1 MWELFER
8 RLEKE
13 GLYGAEFRALD
24 IIAGFASRS
33 AATDLEF
40 QRILTSL
47 PSFDFRVLCGR
58 LSDLSEGQS
67 GRDAEGEQ
75 GRSPWRR
82 RLGELQRAA
91 NAVMTQRKADEYD
104 LTTADLPAI
113 QACESIDT
121 DIKEM
126 LERAVMGG
134 ASATDVTALEQAVV
148 KYRFIF
154 LVAALSEGGKRTVGF
169 KIARTLDALGRAAE
183 SLGDFTAAETH
194 FDAAR
199 QAYAEIGDGRTA
211 AECADKRDAAAQR
224 QLPDADRTLQQLQEA
239 LAAMAGPSLARAQ
252 ALLGLAKLAHGNGD
266 DFEAGHRLA
275 QATEQLSALGFGA
288 PGNGGVDYAFETWI
302 GAIPPGRSAAFNDFL
317 WWIQTV
323 LSLHLDVA
331 TLRFLLS
338 DGAKDADADVIR
350 LAEITEKL
358 PGHIKAIQA
367 RLQARIASTAG
378 VAVETSPVVPAA
390 ATPEPPGQ
398 EVVALSGSVNALLS
412 KTANSPDEAKILEQE
427 ADALVQRARILG
439 DPYTL
444 ALALNAA
451 ATIRTNTDVAAAL
464 PLFEQAYAQAVG
476 VAGKQAADLAI
487 LAASQLAMGQA
498 GLGDFAQASHAA
510 GQAIELIER
519 DRYRVNAPFQQAA
532 YLAPHVPV
540 FTAGVFSAFRLGDYD
555 TMLQRMELSKAR
567 ASIRQLFPASAS
579 AGNPPDGPGA
589 DAASL
594 EQELRGLSAAIH
606 RPAPAAE
613 VDDLRAR
620 RLQVWDVRAMA
631 RRDPHA
637 ATPQVTVAGI
647 QALLDPDEAVVYY
660 YWLMRA
666 ALLIV
671 TITSDAV
678 AVDWKTFSANDSGK
692 LETFIDEL
700 GSMTGSNLDLDKYF
714 IAPLAPLLTPTEGQP
729 LLQGKDRLVLSPHRL
744 LHWYPFAAMP
754 YQDRPLVQQFALR
767 QAPNLTSLLIP
778 PAGPAA
784 ERVADIAVSAF
795 PGREALLNPLP
806 QVRQVALEIAA
817 IYDKAGVP
825 AKLMLEPSRAE
836 LLGALADGTLAGSW
850 CLHLGTHGHSVADK
864 ISENAPLESMLDL
877 ADDSVDGYEI
887 AASDLR
893 CELVVLTACDSGQL
907 AIRGRGMAEQP
918 GDELFGLPAAFLEAR
933 CGSILAPVWPADGRF
948 ISSIVKAFHRNL
960 AQGAPADIALAR
972 AQREYLD
979 GTAGRMRSAY
989 WWAPLVLTAVSR
1001 PVPRARAAPEPLT
1014 APGSSAAVPT

>member
-487 LAASQLAMGQA
+487 LAASQLAIRQRQLGLVRDVVGRRHGGRHA
-498 GLGDFAQASHAA
+498 GLDGAALGHLHALDGA
-510 GQAIELIER
+510 R
-519 DRYRVNAPFQQAA
+519 DA
-532 YLAPHVPV
+532 
-540 FTAGVFSAFRLGDYD
+540 RL
-555 TMLQRMELSKAR
+555 
-567 ASIRQLFPASAS
+567 
-579 AGNPPDGPGA
+579 
-589 DAASL
+589 
-594 EQELRGLSAAIH
+594 
-606 RPAPAAE
+606 PAAPPG
-613 VDDLRAR
+613 VQLLRALRSGRAPRRRAR
-620 RLQVWDVRAMA
+620 RAPQGLHGDVW
-631 RRDPHA
+631 RDITDGHA
-637 ATPQVTVAGI
+637 AAGRLV
-647 QALLDPDEAVVYY
+647 QADGQRQPAPGLRQHRRRRRAHRRPRGQAQGEPAVGAHGDRHHLRRVRRPVGSR
-660 YWLMRA
+660 RA
-666 ALLIV
+666 A
-671 TITSDAV
+671 
-678 AVDWKTFSANDSGK
+678 
-692 LETFIDEL
+692 
-700 GSMTGSNLDLDKYF
+700 
-714 IAPLAPLLTPTEGQP
+714 EG
-729 LLQGKDRLVLSPHRL
+729 
-744 LHWYPFAAMP
+744 
-754 YQDRPLVQQFALR
+754 R
-767 QAPNLTSLLIP
+767 QARPRLAHPGDHHLAVREGRHRRSHAVRLGVDDP
-778 PAGPAA
+778 PH
-784 ERVADIAVSAF
+784 
-795 PGREALLNPLP
+795 REALRP
-806 QVRQVALEIAA
+806 
-817 IYDKAGVP
+817 D
-825 AKLMLEPSRAE
+825 
-836 LLGALADGTLAGSW
+836 
-850 CLHLGTHGHSVADK
+850 
-864 ISENAPLESMLDL
+864 
-877 ADDSVDGYEI
+877 
-887 AASDLR
+887 
-893 CELVVLTACDSGQL
+893 
-907 AIRGRGMAEQP
+907 
-918 GDELFGLPAAFLEAR
+918 AR
-933 CGSILAPVWPADGRF
+933 C
-948 ISSIVKAFHRNL
+948 
-960 AQGAPADIALAR
+960 R
-972 AQREYLD
+972 ASRRA
-979 GTAGRMRSAY
+979 TRRS
-989 WWAPLVLTAVSR
+989 R
-1001 PVPRARAAPEPLT
+1001 R
-1014 APGSSAAVPT
+1014 